1 MVAIGNYRSQTD
13 LRKSPRQKFH
23 YNAVI
28 LVEGEKQVHPCS
40 IVDIS
45 DSGARLQFE
54 EEFEVPERFVLLLT
68 KGKGPRRHCEIVWR
82 NGLFIGV
89 KFPPPAA

>member
-1 MVAIGNYRSQTD
+1 MVAAGSRSDLRRSQ
-13 LRKSPRQKFH
+13 RRQFH
-23 YNAVI
+23 YNAAIVI
-28 LVEGEKQVHPCS
+28 EGGKQPHPCA

-54 EEFEVPERFVLLLT
+54 DEFEVPERFVLLLT
-68 KGKGPRRHCEIVWR
+68 KGKGPRRRCKVVWR

-89 KFPPPAA
+89 QFPPAEA